1 MLKIDYDS
9 RKHITTDTS
18 INDVIDSPSINIY
31 TTDVG
36 NQNMSPVSNF
46 LLEWH
51 FRLDIPISMTLI
63 LFFVRLL
70 LEQINLSPPVA
81 YPLNNAPNIK
91 SVSMQNQSA
100 CLFPERKHILVF
112 LIEDI
117 SMTIT
122 SDLVMVCM

>member
-9 RKHITTDTS
+9 RKHITTATS
-18 INDVIDSPSINIY
+18 INDMIESPSIYIY
-31 TTDVG
+31 ITDVG
-36 NQNMSPVSNF
+36 NQNMPPVSDF

-51 FRLDIPISMTLI
+51 FRLDIPISTTLI
-63 LFFVRLL
+63 LFFGRLI

-91 SVSMQNQSA
+91 SVSMQNHSA

-112 LIEDI
+112 LMEDI